1 MTLAMALKD
10 KFLGRPSVDEE
21 SARNSLALPRFSF
34 EGDDRP
40 LVSTERLFREWD
52 ENTEYD
58 PGYHNVNAM
67 IRQEQDIIITWD
79 GPHDPRNPLNWSQ
92 KRKWVVTIL
101 VSLFT
106 FISPFSS
113 TMVTPALPVISDEFD
128 IPEGFMSQLVMTIFL
143 LGYAQGPFVLAPLSE
158 IFGRV
163 TVLQY
168 ANLIY
173 LLFNTCCGFAQT
185 KNQMLAFRFLSGL
198 GGAAPQALCNGVL
211 ADTWRKEERGKGQA
225 IYGMLTW
232 IAPCVAPICGAYIST
247 GANWR
252 WIFFSTS
259 IFTVLVQVTAFFFLA
274 ETFAPA
280 ILAKKAKI
288 VRKAMKGIR
297 ADIVVRTEYE
307 TGDRFSKILRKRLVL
322 PFIMMFTHPATQAP
336 SIYRAYLYGVMYL
349 MLSTFPLVFEEVYD
363 MSTGIASLNYLS
375 LCLGFMIGLQISHP
389 LMDGLYARM
398 KTYYKLEDGLPE
410 FRVPPMLIAGIL
422 CPIGLFIYGWTA
434 HYGAHW
440 IAPNIGSVIVAI
452 GLIIGFQCS
461 QAYTTDAYEARY
473 AASAASVGAFL
484 RTMCG
489 FSFPLFAP
497 QMYEVMGLGWGN
509 SLLAFLTLFLALIS
523 PVLLWFYGAKLRA
536 MSRRGLD

>member
-1 MTLAMALKD
+1 MTFKD
-10 KFLGRPSVDEE
+10 RLLRRPSVGDGDV
-21 SARNSLALPRFSF
+21 SDSLVLPSF
-34 EGDDRP
+34 PFETEDDNRP
-40 LVSTERLFREWD
+40 LVSTERLFRQWQEDDTQYDSRDGD
-52 ENTEYD
+52 EEI
-58 PGYHNVNAM
+58 GA
-67 IRQEQDIIITWD
+67 RKEEIIITWD

-101 VSLFT
+101 VSMFT

-113 TMVTPALPVISDEFD
+113 TMVTPALPAIADDFN

-168 ANLIY
+168 ANLVY
-173 LLFNTCCGFAQT
+173 LVFNTACGFARTQ
-185 KNQMLAFRFLSGL
+185 NQMLAFRFLSGL
-198 GGAAPQALCNGVL
+198 GGAAPQALCSGVL

-232 IAPCVAPICGAYIST
+232 IAPCVAPICGAYISQ
-247 GANWR
+247 GVSWR
-252 WIFFSTS
+252 WIFFATS
-259 IFTVLVQVTAFFFLA
+259 IFTVFVQLIALFFLA

-280 ILAKKAKI
+280 ILGKKAKI
-288 VRKAMKGIR
+288 VRKAMKCMR
-297 ADIVVRTEYE
+297 PDIVVRTEYE
-307 TGDRFSKILRKRLVL
+307 TGDRFSKILRKRLIL

-349 MLSTFPLVFEEVYD
+349 MLSTFPMVFEEVYD
-363 MSTGIASLNYLS
+363 MSVGIASLNYLS

-398 KTYYKLEDGLPE
+398 KVYYNLQEGLPE

-422 CPIGLFIYGWTA
+422 CPIGLFIYGWSA

-440 IAPNIGSVIVAI
+440 IAPNIGSVIIAI

-461 QAYTTDAYEARY
+461 QAYTTDAYEAKY
-473 AASAASVGAFL
+473 AASAASVGAFM
-484 RTMCG
+484 RTMMG

-497 QMYEVMGLGWGN
+497 KMYETMGLGWGN

-523 PVLLWFYGAKLRA
+523 PVLLWFYGPKLRA
-536 MSRRGLD
+536 MSTRGLQ

>member
-1 MTLAMALKD
+1 MHLKD
-10 KFLGRPSVDEE
+10 KFLRRPSVEE
-21 SARNSLALPRFSF
+21 EPSRDSLALPRFSF
-34 EGDDRP
+34 ESDERP
-40 LVSTERLFREWD
+40 LVSTERLFRQW
-52 ENTEYD
+52 
-58 PGYHNVNAM
+58 
-67 IRQEQDIIITWD
+67 QEEETSYEPDYGCVERGLRKEEDIIITWD

-113 TMVTPALPVISDEFD
+113 TMVTPALPTIGDEFN
-128 IPEGFMSQLVMTIFL
+128 IPEGFKRQLVMTIFL

-173 LLFNTCCGFAQT
+173 LLFNTACGFARTESQI
-185 KNQMLAFRFLSGL
+185 LAFRFLSGL

-211 ADTWRKEERGKGQA
+211 ADTWRPEERGKGQA
-225 IYGMLTW
+225 VYGILTW
-232 IAPCVAPICGAYIST
+232 IAPCVAPIVGAYISQ
-247 GANWR
+247 GVNWR

-259 IFTVLVQVTAFFFLA
+259 IFTVFVQVTALLFLD

-288 VRKAMKGIR
+288 VRRALKSIR
-297 ADIVVRTEYE
+297 PDIVVRTEYE
-307 TGDRFSKILRKRLVL
+307 TGDRLSKILRKRLIL

-336 SIYRAYLYGVMYL
+336 SLYRAYLYGVMYL
-349 MLSTFPLVFEEVYD
+349 MLSTFPMVFENVYG
-363 MSTGIASLNYLS
+363 MSVGIASLNYLS

-389 LMDGLYARM
+389 LIDGLYARM
-398 KTYYKLEDGLPE
+398 KTYYNLEEGLPE
-410 FRVPPMLIAGIL
+410 FRVPPMLIAGVL
-422 CPIGLFIYGWTA
+422 CPIGLFMYGWSA
-434 HYGAHW
+434 HSRAHW
-440 IAPNIGSVIVAI
+440 ILPNIGSVIIAI

-461 QAYTTDAYEARY
+461 QAYTTDAYEAKY
-473 AASAASVGAFL
+473 AASAASVGAFM
-484 RTMCG
+484 RTMMG

-497 QMYEVMGLGWGN
+497 KMYETMGLGWGN
-509 SLLAFLTLFLALIS
+509 SLLAFLTLFVALIS
-523 PVLLWFYGAKLRA
+523 PVLLWFYGEKLRA
-536 MSRRGLD
+536 ISRRGLQ

>member
-1 MTLAMALKD
+1 MTFKD
-10 KFLGRPSVDEE
+10 RLLGRPSISEE
-21 SARNSLALPRFSF
+21 TPRESVVLPRFTF
-34 EGDDRP
+34 ESDDRP
-40 LVSTERLFREWD
+40 LVSTERLFRQWQD
-52 ENTEYD
+52 EETQYD
-58 PGYHNVNAM
+58 SGYQNRDPALRKEH
-67 IRQEQDIIITWD
+67 DIIITWD
-79 GPHDPRNPLNWSQ
+79 GPNDPRNPLNWSQ

-101 VSLFT
+101 VSMFT

-113 TMVTPALPVISDEFD
+113 TMVTPALPDIADDFD
-128 IPEGFMSQLVMTIFL
+128 IPAGFMRQLVMTIFL

-173 LLFNTCCGFAQT
+173 LLFNTMCGFAQT
-185 KNQMLAFRFLSGL
+185 QNQMLAFRFLSGL

-232 IAPCVAPICGAYIST
+232 IAPCVAPICGAYISQSVS
-247 GANWR
+247 WR
-252 WIFFSTS
+252 WIFFATS
-259 IFTVLVQVTAFFFLA
+259 IFTVFVQVTAFFFLA

-297 ADIVVRTEYE
+297 PDIVVRTEYE
-307 TGDRFSKILRKRLVL
+307 TGDRFSKILRKRLIL

-349 MLSTFPLVFEEVYD
+349 MLSTFPMVFEEVYD
-363 MSTGIASLNYLS
+363 MSVGTASLNYLS
-375 LCLGFMIGLQISHP
+375 LCLGFMIGLRLSHP
-389 LMDGLYARM
+389 LMDGLYARL
-398 KTYYKLEDGLPE
+398 KTYYNVEEGLPE

-440 IAPNIGSVIVAI
+440 IAPNIGSVIIAI

-461 QAYTTDAYEARY
+461 QAYTTDAYEAKY
-473 AASAASVGAFL
+473 AASAASVGAFT
-484 RTMCG
+484 RTMMG

-497 QMYEVMGLGWGN
+497 RMYETMGLGWGN
-509 SLLAFLTLFLALIS
+509 SLLAFLTLGLALVS
-523 PVLLWFYGAKLRA
+523 PVLLWFYGPRLRA
-536 MSRRGLD
+536 MSTRGLE